1 MQIFMKVKSRGR
13 TMKKRNRHGVLNTLF
28 ISIKKHPFLF
38 IFTLLFVGMSVVSS
52 LLPPLALAKFVD
64 ALNEGEMPS
73 ISIALLYFATL
84 LLEGIFASLQDT
96 FLIIF
101 GQKMIHS
108 LRGEMSKKL
117 TKLEASSLLKQKP
130 GELAARFSS
139 DVDAVETLFTS
150 GVISMFADVAR
161 LISILA
167 IIGFENLGL
176 MLIVLLILPPFA
188 LFTRYVQ
195 KKTLAS
201 QLENRK
207 AIAMESGQV
216 PESIHNIRTIHLLG
230 LERFMQKHYEEGI
243 SKGYQAVEKTNFYDS
258 IYSPIVIFLNAL
270 IVGIVMLL
278 SASGNKEILS
288 LFGMSVGTSV
298 AVISYI
304 TKLFTPIESLGM
316 EIQTIQ
322 SGMAGVKRIDT
333 FLKEKERM
341 LGSAKEGDAC
351 GDISF
356 SHVNFG
362 YDDKLVLKNFNLEIK
377 DGEQVTFVGRTGAGK
392 STIFHLLLG
401 LYSPNEGEIK
411 IDGMN
416 PKEISDDN
424 RRKTLACVEQH
435 FSRIPGNILS
445 QITLDDP
452 AITEEMA
459 IDAAKLVGLDE
470 AILSLPNGYDTKCSE
485 NIFSQGEWQL
495 LSIARAI
502 SSNPKI
508 LLLDEITANLDSKT
522 ENEVLDAIKRASK
535 GRTVI
540 SISHRTYENLGGRK
554 VEITPQE

>member
-1 MQIFMKVKSRGR
+1 MKVKSRER
-13 TMKKRNRHGVLNTLF
+13 TMKKRNRQGVLNTLL

-161 LISILA
+161 LISILV

-288 LFGMSVGTSV
+288 FFGMSVGTSV

-333 FLKEKERM
+333 FLKEKERA

-356 SHVNFG
+356 SNVYFG
-362 YDDKLVLKNFNLEIK
+362 YDDKLVLKDFNLEIK

-392 STIFHLLLG
+392 STIFRLLLG

-416 PKEISDDN
+416 PKEISDSN

-435 FSRIPGNILS
+435 FSRIQGNILS

-452 AITEEMA
+452 TITEEMA

-502 SSNPKI
+502 SSNPKV

-535 GRTVI
+535 GRTLI

-554 VEITPQE
+554 VEITTQE

>member
-1 MQIFMKVKSRGR
+1 MKVKSRER
-13 TMKKRNRHGVLNTLF
+13 TMKKRNRQCVLNTLF

-176 MLIVLLILPPFA
+176 MLIVLLTLPPFA

-278 SASGNKEILS
+278 SASGNKEVLS

-392 STIFHLLLG
+392 STIFRLLLG

-411 IDGMN
+411 IDGIN

-535 GRTVI
+535 GRTLI

-554 VEITPQE
+554 VEITSQE